1 MILTD
6 GTIELLK
13 VLSLMA
19 LATISEI
26 ILILV
31 VLFFCVI
38 FGNIYIYYIFPV
50 YVNPMI
56 KYFDVKYPN
65 LSHRTRDANLEKI
78 FSLIIIVISILSLII
93 LYPTIESNW

>member
-1 MILTD
+1 MILID
-6 GTIELLK
+6 GIIELLK

-19 LATISEI
+19 LATISAI

-31 VLFFCVI
+31 VLFFCVV
-38 FGNIYIYYIFPV
+38 FGNIYTYYIFPM
-50 YVNPMI
+50 YVNPII

-65 LSHRTRDANLEKI
+65 LSQRTRDANLEKI
-78 FSLIIIVISILSLII
+78 FSLTIIVISVLSLII